1 MSRNLLVRIAFAIP
15 AIAATVIV
23 LRLGGWVLATFLACL
38 GVLGTRE
45 LYDLARRQGV
55 EPLEGLGYAAAAV
68 IPLATVWA
76 KGSTERW
83 AEPAI
88 FAGAL
93 WLVAVLTTAT
103 FARGPERRPLTAV
116 AVTVFGVLYASAL
129 LAFTVAIRHGDH
141 SEAHP
146 LGSTALVVMPLVL
159 TWVCDT
165 SAMAAGTLLGGPRL
179 APVLSPR
186 KTWTGAIGGTVGAL
200 AAALLYGPL
209 VLDRVAMQLGSL
221 QLVTMGAAVALAA
234 QTGDVAESLFK
245 REAGLK
251 DSSSLIP
258 GHGGVLD
265 RLDSLYFVVPVTAG
279 LFKLFGVV

>member
-1 MSRNLLVRIAFAIP
+1 MSRNLLVRIAFAVP
-15 AIAATVIV
+15 AIVGTLVV
-23 LRLGGWVLATFLACL
+23 LRLGGWVLAALLACL

-45 LYDLARRQGV
+45 LYHVARRQGV

-68 IPLATVWA
+68 IPFATVWA

-165 SAMAAGTLLGGPRL
+165 CAMAAGTLLGGPRL

-186 KTWTGAIGGTVGAL
+186 KTWAGAIGGTVGAL